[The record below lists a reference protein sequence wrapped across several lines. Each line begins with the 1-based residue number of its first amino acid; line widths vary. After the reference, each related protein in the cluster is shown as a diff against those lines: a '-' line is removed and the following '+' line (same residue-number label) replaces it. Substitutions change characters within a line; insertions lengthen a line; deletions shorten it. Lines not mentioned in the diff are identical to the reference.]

1 MVPMDLEPVA
11 HRGFP
16 SCQSPPPGR
25 RAACAPQPLWGSFM
39 LVLLTRGLQ
48 GGIRRHLSLLLIC
61 KALLR
66 SAGGPWFL
74 RLVALCASGF
84 GHCGFRALTPRGMG
98 VLVLFGC
105 WLVSAVELVLW
116 QPRPSRGFGTRI
128 ELCWDVHGRW
138 ENGAMSGSS
147 PAPPRVVL
155 SRGLLTLGA

>member
-1 MVPMDLEPVA
+1 MDLEPVA

-25 RAACAPQPLWGSFM
+25 RAACAPQPLRGSF
-39 LVLLTRGLQ
+39 LLGLLTRGLQ

-116 QPRPSRGFGTRI
+116 QPRPPRSCAGMCMEGGRMVRCRG
-128 ELCWDVHGRW
+128 
-138 ENGAMSGSS
+138 A
-147 PAPPRVVL
+147 APLLPVVF
-155 SRGLLTLGA
+155 SQEVS